1 MPPKWR
7 VEAAEDKKEFPPA
20 KKTNDEKKTETIE
33 EEEEEDGVKLVP
45 LHDPEEDQKAK
56 EVTKKTKKEKIKET
70 VNHSEEV
77 AHILEDY
84 HQGLFELLQIIAVK
98 FDKMMN
104 GLAETIIRDSL
115 SEFDDRTM
123 ERKISK
129 PVIESLGSM
138 DDMSSVEKNTPSVS
152 PDQVPPGAP
161 GYAID
166 TVQFRKVLDA
176 QMAKDI
182 ELYETPGNSKIT
194 DRDGK
199 GRGRRALFP
208 NSTR

>member
-1 MPPKWR
+1 MPPKQR
-7 VEAAEDKKEFPPA
+7 VEAVEDKKEVPPA
-20 KKTNDEKKTETIE
+20 KKTNDEKKTETME

-45 LHDPEEDQKAK
+45 LHDPEEDEKAE

-77 AHILEDY
+77 AYILEDY
-84 HQGLFELLQIIAVK
+84 CQGLFELLQIIAVK

-104 GLAETIIRDSL
+104 GLAETRIRDSL
-115 SEFDDRTM
+115 NEFDDRIM

-152 PDQVPPGAP
+152 SDQVAPGAP
-161 GYAID
+161 GYATD
-166 TVQFRKVLDA
+166 VAWVSKVLDA